1 MKKKIIKIGITG
13 GIGSGK
19 SIASNYLMSKGFYVI
34 FADKI
39 AKKLYKENKLLLKK
53 LILEF
58 GNGILDEN
66 GNFSVPN
73 AREIIFSSKK
83 NLKRVNNIVHPF
95 VFKEFDRLFKKTK
108 KDVIFIEAAIM
119 FETGSYK
126 NYDYILLIYANKE
139 NRIKR
144 IMKRDNVSRKYA
156 EKIIN
161 LQMDENLKAKKADFV
176 IKNNYSRNELYKN
189 LDGFINIIKKL

>member
-19 SIASNYLMSKGFYVI
+19 SLASNYLMSKGFYVI

-66 GNFSVPN
+66 GNLSIPN
-73 AREIIFSSKK
+73 ARKIIFSSKK
-83 NLKRVNNIVHPF
+83 NIKRVNNIVHPF
-95 VFKEFDRLFKKTK
+95 VFKEFDRLIKKTK
-108 KDVIFIEAAIM
+108 KNVIFVEAAIM

-176 IKNNYSRNELYKN
+176 IKNNYSINELYNN
-189 LDGFINIIKKL
+189 LDGFIKIIKKL

>member
-1 MKKKIIKIGITG
+1 
-13 GIGSGK
+13 
-19 SIASNYLMSKGFYVI
+19 
-34 FADKI
+34 
-39 AKKLYKENKLLLKK
+39 
-53 LILEF
+53 
-58 GNGILDEN
+58 
-66 GNFSVPN
+66 
-73 AREIIFSSKK
+73 
-83 NLKRVNNIVHPF
+83 VNNIVHPF
-95 VFKEFDRLFKKTK
+95 VFKEFDRLIKKTK
-108 KDVIFIEAAIM
+108 KNVIFVEAAIM

-176 IKNNYSRNELYKN
+176 IKNNYSINELYNN
-189 LDGFINIIKKL
+189 LDGFIKIIKKL